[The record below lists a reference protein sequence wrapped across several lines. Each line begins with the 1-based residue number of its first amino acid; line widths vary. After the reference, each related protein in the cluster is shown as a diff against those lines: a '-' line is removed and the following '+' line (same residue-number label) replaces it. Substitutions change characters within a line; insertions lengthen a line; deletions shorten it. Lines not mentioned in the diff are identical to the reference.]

1 MSEEV
6 ATNKRGVKRQFMHR
20 RNIDARGYLRED
32 GLWDIEGVIQDTKG
46 YELKLPDRGDVP
58 EGGFL
63 HHLTLTLTV
72 DEQLNIVDAYAEM
85 FYTPYLDCPGA
96 AVSYEALVGLQIGK
110 GWINEARRAIGRV
123 SGCAHLT
130 ELLPVLASAA
140 MQSIRGYH
148 LNFTPG
154 FIGGD
159 EERKNMLNTCH
170 GFRTGGRA
178 QIRLWPDSD
187 DRNG

>member
-1 MSEEV
+1 MIERKSD
-6 ATNKRGVKRQFMHR
+6 VKRTFLHR
-20 RNIDARGYLRED
+20 RNIDVRGYSRED
-32 GLWDIEGVIQDTKG
+32 GLWDVEAILQDTKG
-46 YELKLPDRGDVP
+46 YDLDLIDRGVVA

-72 DEQLNIVDAYAEM
+72 DDQLTIVSAYAEM
-85 FYTPYLDCPGA
+85 FDTPYLDCPGA
-96 AVSYEALVGLQIGK
+96 TVSYEALIGLQIGK
-110 GWINEARRAIGRV
+110 GWIDKARRAIGRV

-140 MQSIRGYH
+140 LQTIRGYH

-154 FIGGD
+154 YISGD
-159 EERKNMLNTCH
+159 QERKGMLNSCH

-178 QIRLWPDSD
+178 QIQLWPDDESTTD
-187 DRNG
+187 S